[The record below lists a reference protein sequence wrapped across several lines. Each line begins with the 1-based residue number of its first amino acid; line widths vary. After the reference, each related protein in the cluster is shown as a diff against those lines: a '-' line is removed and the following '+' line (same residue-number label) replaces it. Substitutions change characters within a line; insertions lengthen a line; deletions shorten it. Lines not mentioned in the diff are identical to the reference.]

1 MTTWCVSDPLPAASR
16 PALPLFQGESCYWGN
31 ADELKHAPGFLF
43 LTLPLIEGESR
54 AAKRTRQGVAHT
66 P

>member
-1 MTTWCVSDPLPAASR
+1 MFNTMCERPPAGRDIYSCFALSGSRFAAGSPAVSG
-16 PALPLFQGESCYWGN
+16 GEW
-31 ADELKHAPGFLF
+31 

-54 AAKRTRQGVAHT
+54 RSRQGVAHT